1 MNVFRR
7 NDASNDPPKRRRG
20 SSNEAARGAVQV
32 DVNALGQQLQRL
44 LERLESL
51 TPRDNTRSPLQLK
64 SSTSAYTHAGVW
76 ARLETLKRKHGALLG
91 VPWPKALRCE
101 SDLITAL
108 MGNAELMTDTQVYI
122 RQCEDEAAS
131 LEAQAAAALHP
142 LASPVKVHSSNSMF
156 SHTGGTPPLHLE
168 QNSSSST
175 AVSSLSRK
183 DSESSVLRRPSYL
196 GKVSDKVLSG
206 TRQLRASVGDRLRSS
221 GGSSGGGAG
230 AESDASR
237 PPSPRD
243 KAAVATAAA
252 VQSPE
257 VAAAGS
263 VNGSATAERSSRTG
277 SNSKAE
283 NPSISPVVATPPRAA
298 WQEETGGSQKGGRF
312 SSSSKRQQQ
321 QQQQSPEQQQQ
332 QQQPQPQ
339 QQRSRLGFSSSV
351 GAHRYISEAYLC
363 LCRIDLCAVFGVLFA
378 FFQFS
383 LINYRCMPCRTCGA
397 ICSWSYAA
405 VTVRKLRACTAVFK
419 WFFRLSQ
426 QHPECTCI
434 TSYRNC
440 NEHKLSPLS
449 LQFVT
454 DQAAQ
459 QR

>member
-142 LASPVKVHSSNSMF
+142 LASPVKVRSSNSMF
-156 SHTGGTPPLHLE
+156 SHTGGTPPLHHE
-168 QNSSSST
+168 QSSST
-175 AVSSLSRK
+175 AVASLSRK

-206 TRQLRASVGDRLRSS
+206 TRQLRASVGDRLRSG
-221 GGSSGGGAG
+221 GGSSGGGGGAG
-230 AESDASR
+230 ADSDASR
-237 PPSPRD
+237 PPSPRERS
-243 KAAVATAAA
+243 AAPTAAA

-298 WQEETGGSQKGGRF
+298 WQEEAGASQKVGRF
-312 SSSSKRQQQ
+312 SSSSKKQQ

-332 QQQPQPQ
+332 QQQQPQ
-339 QQRSRLGFSSSV
+339 QQRSRLGLSSSV
-351 GAHRYISEAYLC
+351 GAHRYI
-363 LCRIDLCAVFGVLFA
+363 F
-378 FFQFS
+378 
-383 LINYRCMPCRTCGA
+383 
-397 ICSWSYAA
+397 
-405 VTVRKLRACTAVFK
+405 
-419 WFFRLSQ
+419 
-426 QHPECTCI
+426 
-434 TSYRNC
+434 
-440 NEHKLSPLS
+440 
-449 LQFVT
+449 
-454 DQAAQ
+454 
-459 QR
+459 

>member
-20 SSNEAARGAVQV
+20 SSNEAARGVSSQV

-51 TPRDNTRSPLQLK
+51 TPRENTRSPLQLK

-76 ARLETLKRKHGALLG
+76 ARLETLKRKHGALVG

-142 LASPVKVHSSNSMF
+142 LASPVKVRSSNSMF
-156 SHTGGTPPLHLE
+156 SHTGGTPPLHHE
-168 QNSSSST
+168 QSSSST

-221 GGSSGGGAG
+221 GGSSSGGGGGAG

-237 PPSPRD
+237 PPSPRER
-243 KAAVATAAA
+243 AAVPTAAA
-252 VQSPE
+252 GQSPDVVQS
-257 VAAAGS
+257 AAA
-263 VNGSATAERSSRTG
+263 NGSATAERSSRTG

-298 WQEETGGSQKGGRF
+298 WQEEAGASQKGVRAFG
-312 SSSSKRQQQ
+312 SSSKKQ

-332 QQQPQPQ
+332 PPP
-339 QQRSRLGFSSSV
+339 QQRSRLNLSSSV
-351 GAHRYISEAYLC
+351 GAHRYISQAYL
-363 LCRIDLCAVFGVLFA
+363 L
-378 FFQFS
+378 
-383 LINYRCMPCRTCGA
+383 
-397 ICSWSYAA
+397 
-405 VTVRKLRACTAVFK
+405 KEH
-419 WFFRLSQ
+419 LSM
-426 QHPECTCI
+426 
-434 TSYRNC
+434 
-440 NEHKLSPLS
+440 
-449 LQFVT
+449 
-454 DQAAQ
+454 
-459 QR
+459 